1 MNKAI
6 FWASSTPSA
15 QCFNDTSSQRVK
27 QTTRLPYTSYC
38 MRNPSFTI
46 LKAIAII
53 LVVIAHSA
61 APTYLS
67 SFAYMVGVPAFFV
80 LSGYFFKQE
89 NLDNTSNFLIR
100 RTKTLYLPFIKWGVF
115 FLILHNLFFE
125 VGFLSESY
133 GNAQGGVT
141 HHYNWTQAAQH
152 LWSMVFNMSGYDP
165 FMAGAFWF
173 FRALFLA
180 NIAFIFYA
188 DGEKRYILAPKGL
201 KVGQKIMSGT
211 MAALELANALPLES
225 IPVGFTVHNVEL
237 TLGKGG
243 QMARSAG
250 AAALIAA
257 KEGDYVT
264 LRLPSGETRL
274 VHKKCYATIGE
285 VGNADHMNI
294 NLGKAGR
301 ARWRGIRPSVRG
313 MAMNPVDHPLGGG
326 EGRGKG
332 RNPVTPWG
340 QPCKG
345 YKTRKKKNT
354 SDRFIVSRRK

>member
-1 MNKAI
+1 MALKLYKPI
-6 FWASSTPSA
+6 TPGMRGRIDLLRDEITA
-15 QCFNDTSSQRVK
+15 QKPEKSL
-27 QTTRLPYTSYC
+27 TTG
-38 MRNPSFTI
+38 
-46 LKAIAII
+46 K
-53 LVVIAHSA
+53 
-61 APTYLS
+61 
-67 SFAYMVGVPAFFV
+67 
-80 LSGYFFKQE
+80 K
-89 NLDNTSNFLIR
+89 SNAGRDSHGRISVR
-100 RTKTLYLPFIKWGVF
+100 
-115 FLILHNLFFE
+115 H
-125 VGFLSESY
+125 
-133 GNAQGGVT
+133 QGGG
-141 HHYNWTQAAQH
+141 H
-152 LWSMVFNMSGYDP
+152 
-165 FMAGAFWF
+165 
-173 FRALFLA
+173 
-180 NIAFIFYA
+180 
-188 DGEKRYILAPKGL
+188 KRKYREIDFKRNKYGIPGTVRTIEYAPKGL